1 LALSYDSFFF
11 GVLCVPC
18 CACMCMYLGSTIIQR
33 LLLMAL
39 AGKGGVGVVGVAV
52 VEK

>member
-1 LALSYDSFFF
+1 
-11 GVLCVPC
+11 
-18 CACMCMYLGSTIIQR
+18 MYLGSTIIQR

-39 AGKGGVGVVGVAV
+39 AGKGGVGVVGGVAV